1 MPSLRHDKNRN
12 RKEDWNM
19 KTHEMS
25 IDQPLRISRKLA
37 LASTMVAFALTVPW
51 SAASA
56 AGAKDIT
63 IALVLNDLTNPVSL
77 PLRKGAEDA
86 AAELGFKLITVGPSP
101 STAQA
106 QIALLETMPTQG
118 AKGVVLLPV
127 DSEALVPAVDATVDG
142 GIPVV
147 TTELDAPKSKRA
159 FFFFGGA
166 NPVDQGKASADR
178 VFEHYK
184 AAGATGT
191 IAYVITSCLPT
202 VTGQQD
208 RMSGFVNRAAELN
221 KGSPF
226 QLQQVGFYNT
236 TTDPAKNFANIQNI
250 YTAEGGSIGL
260 AYAMCGPD
268 TQNWGQVL
276 KQNGDK
282 KIFVA
287 GYDWLPATLDLIE
300 EGWVGW
306 AQGSS
311 LYAEGNHTVK
321 VLYDHLANGT
331 ALPTGALNGN
341 AVWAD
346 KGNIAEVRNS
356 PDVKMGK

>member
-1 MPSLRHDKNRN
+1 MQFAGRVRA
-12 RKEDWNM
+12 
-19 KTHEMS
+19 
-25 IDQPLRISRKLA
+25 LA
-37 LASTMVAFALTVPW
+37 LAGVAAIALATTATV
-51 SAASA
+51 AVAEEV
-56 AGAKDIT
+56 T

-118 AKGVVLLPV
+118 AQGVVLLPV
-127 DSEALVPAVDATVDG
+127 DSEALIPAIDAIVDG

-147 TTELDAPKSKRA
+147 TTELDAPGSKRS

-166 NPVDQGKASADR
+166 NPIDQGKVSADR

-184 AAGATGT
+184 AAGTTGT
-191 IAYVITSCLPT
+191 INYVITSCLPT

-208 RMSGFVNRAAELN
+208 RMSGFVNRVAELN
-221 KGSPF
+221 KESPF
-226 QLQQVGFYNT
+226 QLVQVGFYNT
-236 TTDPAKNFANIQNI
+236 TTDPAKNLANIQNI
-250 YTAEGGSIGL
+250 YTAAGSDIGL

-268 TQNWGQVL
+268 TQNWGTVL
-276 KQNGDK
+276 KQNDDK
-282 KIFVA
+282 NIFVA
-287 GYDWLPATLDLIE
+287 GYDWLPTTLDLIE
-300 EGWVGW
+300 EGWIGW

-311 LYAEGNHTVK
+311 LYAEGNNTVK
-321 VLYDHLANGT
+321 VLYEYLANGT
-331 ALPTGALNGN
+331 ALPTGALNGE

-346 KGNIAEVRNS
+346 QSNIAEVRES
-356 PDVKMGK
+356 PDVKMGN

>member
-1 MPSLRHDKNRN
+1 MKNR
-12 RKEDWNM
+12 EDLGMKIVENIKM
-19 KTHEMS
+19 KTKSVERGRS
-25 IDQPLRISRKLA
+25 KGCGLAYLAAAA
-37 LASTMVAFALTVPW
+37 LAVALATGSW
-51 SAASA
+51 TGAAA
-56 AGAKDIT
+56 ATAAKDIT

-101 STAQA
+101 STAQG
-106 QIALLETMPTQG
+106 QIALLETMETQG

-127 DSEALVPAVDATVDG
+127 DSEALVPAIDATVAG

-147 TTELDAPKSKRA
+147 TTELDAPTSKRS

-166 NPVDQGKASADR
+166 NPVDQGKFSADR
-178 VFEHYK
+178 VFQHFK
-184 AAGATGT
+184 DAGAKGT
-191 IAYVITSCLPT
+191 INFVITSCLPT

-208 RMSGFVNRAAELN
+208 RMNGFVNRVAELN

-236 TTDPAKNFANIQNI
+236 TTDPAKNFANTQNI
-250 YTAEGGSIGL
+250 YTAEGGKIGL

-276 KQNGDK
+276 KQNNDHN
-282 KIFVA
+282 IVVA

-300 EGWVGW
+300 EGWIAW

-311 LYAEGNHTVK
+311 LYQEGNHTTK
-321 VLYDHLANGT
+321 VLFDHLANGT
-331 ALPTGALNGN
+331 ALPTGAQNGD

-346 KGNIAEVRNS
+346 KSNIADVRNS
-356 PDVKMGK
+356 PDVKMAK

>member
-1 MPSLRHDKNRN
+1 MTETGNTVRGHLRGAIAA
-12 RKEDWNM
+12 
-19 KTHEMS
+19 T
-25 IDQPLRISRKLA
+25 A
-37 LASTMVAFALTVPW
+37 VAAVMVAAAW
-51 SAASA
+51 SGAAAQKA
-56 AGAKDIT
+56 AGDIT

-106 QIALLETMPTQG
+106 QIALLDTMETQG
-118 AKGVVLLPV
+118 VNGVILLPV
-127 DSEALVPAVDATVDG
+127 DSEALVPAINATVDG

-147 TTELDAPKSKRA
+147 TTELDAPTSKRS

-166 NPVDQGKASADR
+166 APIDQGKFSADR
-178 VFEHYK
+178 VFQYFK
-184 AAGATGT
+184 DKGATGT
-191 IAYVITSCLPT
+191 INFVITSCLPT

-208 RMSGFVNRAAELN
+208 RMKGFVDEVAVLN
-221 KGSPF
+221 NGSPF
-226 QLQQVGFYNT
+226 TLQQVGFYNT

-250 YTAEGGSIGL
+250 YTAEGGNIGL

-268 TQNWGQVL
+268 TQNWGHVL
-276 KQNGDK
+276 KQNNDK
-282 KIFVA
+282 AITVA

-300 EGWVGW
+300 EGWVAW

-311 LYAEGNHTVK
+311 LYQEGNHTAK
-321 VLYDHLANGT
+321 VLFDHLANGT
-331 ALPTGALNGN
+331 PLPEGAQNGE

-346 KGNIAEVRNS
+346 TTNIAQVRES
-356 PDVKMGK
+356 PDVKMAK

>member
-1 MPSLRHDKNRN
+1 MKAYESSSDMGEGSI
-12 RKEDWNM
+12 RKRVHV
-19 KTHEMS
+19 T
-25 IDQPLRISRKLA
+25 IGTITLA
-37 LASTMVAFALTVPW
+37 LTLPW
-51 SAASA
+51 TAATA
-56 AGAKDIT
+56 AAPEDIT

-77 PLRKGAEDA
+77 PLRKGAEDTA
-86 AAELGFKLITVGPSP
+86 KELGFKLITVGPSP

-127 DSEALVPAVDATVDG
+127 DSEALVPAINATVDG

-166 NPVDQGKASADR
+166 NTLDQGKASADH

-184 AAGATGT
+184 TASATGT
-191 IAYVITSCLPT
+191 ISYVITSCLPT

-208 RMSGFVNRAAELN
+208 RMNGFVNRVAELN

-250 YTAEGGSIGL
+250 YTAEGGTISL

-276 KQNGDK
+276 KQNNDK

-300 EGWVGW
+300 EGWIGW

-321 VLYDHLANGT
+321 VLYDSLAKGTPLPAGAQNGE
-331 ALPTGALNGN
+331 

-346 KGNIAEVRNS
+346 KSNIADVRNS
-356 PDVKMGK
+356 PDVKMAK

>member
-1 MPSLRHDKNRN
+1 MREESEMNNEKDVVKGRGLRGFKC
-12 RKEDWNM
+12 
-19 KTHEMS
+19 TV
-25 IDQPLRISRKLA
+25 
-37 LASTMVAFALTVPW
+37 VAVIAVAALTGSLPV
-51 SAASA
+51 AAA
-56 AGAKDIT
+56 QKAAKDIT

-101 STAQA
+101 STAQG

-118 AKGVVLLPV
+118 ANGVILLPV
-127 DSEALVPAVDATVDG
+127 DSQALVPAINATVDG

-147 TTELDAPKSKRA
+147 TTELDAASSKRS

-166 NPVDQGKASADR
+166 APVDQGKVSADR
-178 VFEHYK
+178 VFK
-184 AAGATGT
+184 TFKDAGKTGT
-191 IAYVITSCLPT
+191 INFVITSCLPT
-202 VTGQQD
+202 VSGQQD
-208 RMSGFVNRAAELN
+208 RMSGFTMRVAELN
-221 KGSPF
+221 GGSPF

-236 TTDPAKNFANIQNI
+236 TTDPAKNLANIQNI
-250 YTAEGGSIGL
+250 YTAEGTNIGL

-276 KQNGDK
+276 KQNNDH
-282 KIFVA
+282 KITVA

-300 EGWVGW
+300 QGWVAW

-311 LYAEGNHTVK
+311 LYQEGNHTAK
-321 VLYDHLANGT
+321 VLFDHLANGT
-331 ALPTGALNGN
+331 PLPTGAQNGD

-346 KGNIAEVRNS
+346 KTNIADVRNS

>member
-1 MPSLRHDKNRN
+1 MIMKAHDLGLVNSCVSICNRAQ
-12 RKEDWNM
+12 M
-19 KTHEMS
+19 A
-25 IDQPLRISRKLA
+25 IA
-37 LASTMVAFALTVPW
+37 ACAFALTVPW
-51 SAASA
+51 TTANAAAS
-56 AGAKDIT
+56 KDIT

-86 AAELGFKLITVGPSP
+86 AAELGFKLIVVGPSP

-127 DSEALVPAVDATVDG
+127 DSEALVPAINATVDG

-159 FFFFGGA
+159 FFYFGGA
-166 NPVDQGKASADR
+166 NTLDQGKASADR
-178 VFEHYK
+178 VFEYYK

-191 IAYVITSCLPT
+191 IPYVITSCLPT

-208 RMSGFVNRAAELN
+208 RMNGFVNRVAELN
-221 KGSPF
+221 KSGPF
-226 QLQQVGFYNT
+226 QLRKVGFYNT
-236 TTDPAKNFANIQNI
+236 TTEPAKNFANIQNI
-250 YTAEGGSIGL
+250 YTAQGATIGL

-276 KQNGDK
+276 KQNNDK
-282 KIFVA
+282 KILVA

-300 EGWVGW
+300 EGWIGW

-321 VLYDHLANGT
+321 VLYDSLANGA
-331 ALPTGALNGN
+331 ALPTGAQNGE

-346 KGNIAEVRNS
+346 KSNIAEVRNS
-356 PDVKMGK
+356 PDVKMAK

>member
-1 MPSLRHDKNRN
+1 MNTETDVV
-12 RKEDWNM
+12 
-19 KTHEMS
+19 KT
-25 IDQPLRISRKLA
+25 RGLA
-37 LASTMVAFALTVPW
+37 RRLQYVGAAAIAATLLTGTW
-51 SAASA
+51 TAAEA
-56 AGAKDIT
+56 QKAAKDIT

-101 STAQA
+101 STAQG

-118 AKGVVLLPV
+118 ANGVILLPV
-127 DSEALVPAVDATVDG
+127 DSEALVPAINATVDG

-147 TTELDAPKSKRA
+147 TTELDAANSKRS

-166 NPVDQGKASADR
+166 APIDQGKVSADR
-178 VFEHYK
+178 VFQTFK
-184 AAGATGT
+184 DAGKTST
-191 IAYVITSCLPT
+191 INFVITSCLPT
-202 VTGQQD
+202 VSGQQD
-208 RMSGFVNRAAELN
+208 RMSGFVKRVAELN
-221 KGSPF
+221 AGSPF

-236 TTDPAKNFANIQNI
+236 STDPAKNLANTQNI
-250 YTAEGGSIGL
+250 YTAEGANIGL

-276 KQNGDK
+276 KQNNDHN
-282 KIFVA
+282 ITVA

-300 EGWVGW
+300 EGWVSW

-311 LYAEGNHTVK
+311 LYQEGNHTAK
-321 VLYDHLANGT
+321 VLFDHLANGT
-331 ALPTGALNGN
+331 PLPEGAQNGD

-346 KGNIAEVRNS
+346 KSNIAVVRES

>member
-1 MPSLRHDKNRN
+1 MR
-12 RKEDWNM
+12 
-19 KTHEMS
+19 
-25 IDQPLRISRKLA
+25 QP
-37 LASTMVAFALTVPW
+37 
-51 SAASA
+51 
-56 AGAKDIT
+56 
-63 IALVLNDLTNPVSL
+63 
-77 PLRKGAEDA
+77 
-86 AAELGFKLITVGPSP
+86 ELGFKLITVGPSP

-118 AKGVVLLPV
+118 AKGIVLLPV
-127 DSEALVPAVDATVDG
+127 DSEALVPAIDATVAG

-147 TTELDAPKSKRA
+147 TTELDAPSSKRA

-166 NPVDQGKASADR
+166 NPLDQGKVSADR
-178 VFEHYK
+178 VFEHFK

-191 IAYVITSCLPT
+191 INYVITSCLPT

-250 YTAEGGSIGL
+250 YTAAGADIGL

-282 KIFVA
+282 KILVA
-287 GYDWLPATLDLIE
+287 GYDWLPATLDLVE

-321 VLYDHLANGT
+321 VLFDHLANGT
-331 ALPTGALNGN
+331 PLPTGAMNGE
-341 AVWAD
+341 AVWAEQGEHRRRSQQPGCED
-346 KGNIAEVRNS
+346 GQVGPEA
-356 PDVKMGK
+356 

>member
-1 MPSLRHDKNRN
+1 
-12 RKEDWNM
+12 M
-19 KTHEMS
+19 KTHDPAIEVS
-25 IDQPLRISRKLA
+25 YVRRRRRILAGTAIAA
-37 LASTMVAFALTVPW
+37 LAAAALSG
-51 SAASA
+51 SAVE
-56 AGAKDIT
+56 AKDVT

-118 AKGVVLLPV
+118 AQGVVLLPV
-127 DSEALVPAVDATVDG
+127 DSEALVPSIDAIVDS

-147 TTELDAPKSKRA
+147 TTELDAPNSKRS

-166 NPVDQGKASADR
+166 NPLDQGTVSADR

-191 IAYVITSCLPT
+191 INYVITSCLPT

-208 RMSGFVNRAAELN
+208 RMRGFVDRVTELN
-221 KGSPF
+221 RGSPF

-236 TTDPAKNFANIQNI
+236 TTDPAKNFSNIQNI
-250 YTAEGGSIGL
+250 YTAAGADIGL

-276 KQNGDK
+276 KQNDDK

-300 EGWVGW
+300 EGWIGW

-321 VLYDHLANGT
+321 VLFDHLANGT
-331 ALPTGALNGN
+331 PLPTGAQNGE
-341 AVWAD
+341 AVWAEKD
-346 KGNIAEVRNS
+346 NIAEVRES
-356 PDVKMGK
+356 PDVKMSK

>member
-1 MPSLRHDKNRN
+1 
-12 RKEDWNM
+12 
-19 KTHEMS
+19 
-25 IDQPLRISRKLA
+25 
-37 LASTMVAFALTVPW
+37 V
-51 SAASA
+51 A
-56 AGAKDIT
+56 AGQATAATAAKDVT

-86 AAELGFKLITVGPSP
+86 AKELGFKLIIVGPQP

-106 QIALLETMPTQG
+106 QIALLETIPTQG

-127 DSEALVPAVDATVDG
+127 DSTALVPEINSIVDG

-147 TTELDAPKSKRA
+147 TTELDAPSSKRS
-159 FFFFGGA
+159 FFYFGGA
-166 NPVDQGKASADR
+166 ATLDQGKASADR
-178 VFEHYK
+178 VFQHFKEAK
-184 AAGATGT
+184 VTGP
-191 IAYVITSCLPT
+191 INYVITSCLPT

-208 RMSGFVNRAAELN
+208 RMNGFTSRAQELN
-221 KGSPF
+221 KGSSF

-236 TTDPAKNFANIQNI
+236 TTDPAKNLANIQNI
-250 YTAEGGSIGL
+250 YTATGSSIQL

-276 KQNGDK
+276 KENNDH
-282 KIFVA
+282 KIVVA
-287 GYDWLPATLDLIE
+287 GYDWLPMTLDLIE
-300 EGWVGW
+300 QGWVSW

-321 VLYDHLANGT
+321 VLFEHLANGSP
-331 ALPTGALNGN
+331 LPQGAQNGE

-346 KGNIAEVRNS
+346 KGNIAQVRES
-356 PDVKMGK
+356 PDVKMAK

>member
-1 MPSLRHDKNRN
+1 MLVGV
-12 RKEDWNM
+12 
-19 KTHEMS
+19 
-25 IDQPLRISRKLA
+25 A
-37 LASTMVAFALTVPW
+37 LAAL
-51 SAASA
+51 AAA
-56 AGAKDIT
+56 LPLATAEAKDVT

-86 AAELGFKLITVGPSP
+86 AAELGFKLITVGPNP

-118 AKGVVLLPV
+118 AQGVVLLPV
-127 DSEALVPAVDATVDG
+127 DSEALVPAINAIVGG

-147 TTELDAPKSKRA
+147 TTELDAPNSKRA
-159 FFFFGGA
+159 FFYFGGA
-166 NPVDQGKASADR
+166 NPLDQGKASADR

-191 IAYVITSCLPT
+191 INYVITSCLPT

-208 RMSGFVNRAAELN
+208 RMRGFVDRVKELN
-221 KGSPF
+221 AGSPF

-250 YTAEGGSIGL
+250 YTATGGDIRL

-276 KQNGDK
+276 KQNADN
-282 KIFVA
+282 KILVA

-311 LYAEGNHTVK
+311 LYNEGNHTVK

-331 ALPTGALNGN
+331 PLPTGAMNGD

-346 KGNIAEVRNS
+346 KSNIAKVRES
-356 PDVKMGK
+356 PDVKMSK